1 MMNKILQKNLKIRYR
16 NRFRKYFGAFY
27 NRKLMLLKF
36 YAYFQPLKIELVKTQ
51 TNKYYK

>member
-1 MMNKILQKNLKIRYR
+1 MSKSV
-16 NRFRKYFGAFY
+16 RKYFSAFY

-51 TNKYYK
+51 TNEYYK